1 MSSPLASLT
10 FMNAIIFGVH
20 GHVVRTMED
29 QTSIWTHFVAGCAAG
44 SAQGILAAPTELLKL
59 RIQIQTDDAH
69 AKYKS
74 PYHCFQTII
83 KEEGISKLG
92 RFVVIKY
99 EIVIFDPS
107 TKNKI
112 FLDSTFPNCFFQ
124 GNACN
129 STKRLP
135 RFWSLFRFL

>member
-1 MSSPLASLT
+1 MSSTLASLT

-29 QTSIWTHFVAGCAAG
+29 PASVWTHFVAGCAAG

-59 RIQIQTDDAH
+59 RVQIQADSVH

-83 KEEGISKLG
+83 KEEGISRLG
-92 RFVVIKY
+92 RFVFVVK
-99 EIVIFDPS
+99 
-107 TKNKI
+107 
-112 FLDSTFPNCFFQ
+112 
-124 GNACN
+124 
-129 STKRLP
+129 
-135 RFWSLFRFL
+135 